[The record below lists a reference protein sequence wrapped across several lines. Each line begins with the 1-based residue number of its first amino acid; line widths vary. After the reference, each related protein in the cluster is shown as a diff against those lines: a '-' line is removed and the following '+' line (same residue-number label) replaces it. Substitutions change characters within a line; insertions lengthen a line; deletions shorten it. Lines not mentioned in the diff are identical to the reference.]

1 MGKLI
6 RGLYN
11 LRLQHLGS
19 VATIGNF
26 DGVHLG
32 HEAVLRQLIAKA
44 TELQRPSLLITF
56 EPPPDELFTPE
67 KAPARLTRF
76 REKLQALC
84 PYPVDWVLCLRFNH
98 SLASMEAKD
107 FIRVVLVERLE
118 IRYLVAG
125 DDFRFGH
132 GRQGDFGLLQRA
144 GKHYGFEVARM
155 HTFYLEGER
164 VSSTRIRKALARG
177 DLTEA
182 EKLLGRPYSMS
193 GRIIQGDK
201 RGRRL
206 GFPTANIDLHRRKIP
221 FNGVFAVE
229 VYGLEG
235 SPLPGVANLGVRPTI
250 GGRRPLLEI
259 HLLNFEGDIY
269 RRYVQVTFLCQL
281 RQEERFESL
290 SALRQQIE
298 KDCAAARDFFATR

>member
-1 MGKLI
+1 MEKLI

-11 LRLQHLGS
+11 LRPQHLGS

-44 TELQRPSLLITF
+44 AELQRPSLLITF
-56 EPPPDELFTPE
+56 EPPPDEFFTPE

-76 REKLQALC
+76 REKLQVLC
-84 PYPVDWVLCLRFNH
+84 PSPVNWVLCLRFNL

-107 FIRVVLVERLE
+107 FIRVVLVERLG
-118 IRYLVAG
+118 IRYLIAG
-125 DDFRFGH
+125 DDFRFGR
-132 GRQGDFGLLQRA
+132 GRQGDFTLLQKA
-144 GKHYGFEVARM
+144 GKHYGFGVAHM

-164 VSSTRIRKALARG
+164 VSSTRIRKALAHG
-177 DLTEA
+177 DLIEA

-193 GRIIQGDK
+193 GRVIRGDK
-201 RGRRL
+201 RGRTL
-206 GFPTANIDLHRRKIP
+206 GFPTANIKLHRRKIP
-221 FNGVFAVE
+221 LNGVFAVK
-229 VYGLEG
+229 VYGLG

-250 GGRRPLLEI
+250 DGRRPLLEI
-259 HLLNFEGDIY
+259 HLLNFEGDLY
-269 RRYVQVTFLCQL
+269 RRYVQVNFLHQL

-290 SALRQQIE
+290 SALRQQIG
-298 KDCAAARDFFATR
+298 KDCAAARNFFATR